1 MRRSRLQSLL
11 VYLGALLFAASV
23 LLPVAWM
30 LLSSVMPSTQLTALP
45 LRWWPGTFDWSRYAA
60 LLTLEPNTPG
70 QTFLYALRNS
80 AVVALTT
87 TAIALAAGIPA
98 AYALSRFPAGKGGL
112 LATVIATYMLPPVA
126 LVLPLYQLLAHL
138 HLLNTVWGLIL
149 VYCSLILPF
158 TTWLL
163 KSNFDAVPVEIEE
176 SGLIDGLS
184 RTGTMTRL
192 VVPLALPGVTTSAIF
207 AVLLAWDE
215 FFYGLLFTNGLSAKT
230 LPVAIADFT
239 AGRAT
244 DYGLIMAAGALAA
257 LPPVLIAVALQRGL
271 LAGLTSGG
279 VKG

>member
-1 MRRSRLQSLL
+1 MKRTRLQTVL
-11 VYLGALLFAASV
+11 VYLGALVFAASI

-30 LLSSVMPSTQLTALP
+30 LLSSVMPSTELTAQP
-45 LRWWPGTFDWSRYAA
+45 LRWWPSTLDFSRYAA
-60 LLTLEPNTPG
+60 LMTLEANTPG

-80 AVVALTT
+80 AAVALTT
-87 TAIALAAGIPA
+87 TAIALAVGIPA
-98 AYALSRFPAGKGGL
+98 AYALSRFPKGKRGL
-112 LATVIATYMLPPVA
+112 LSAVIATYMLPPVA
-126 LVLPLYQLLAHL
+126 LVLPLYQLLARL

-176 SGLIDGLS
+176 SGLIDGLG
-184 RTGTMTRL
+184 RTGAMTRL

-215 FFYGLLFTNGLSAKT
+215 FFYALLFTNGLAAKT

-244 DYGLIMAAGALAA
+244 DFGLIMAAGALAA
-257 LPPVLIAVALQRGL
+257 LPPVLVALALQRGL